1 MAREFHSRPNNGVRW
16 FESGP
21 VIDWQQ
27 FNQFLLQRMNEKT
40 AEDRMRY
47 AKQFTHVLETGNA
60 SELAQLKPDKRIHAM
75 KALSNLAKFTGRY
88 DNWLQLRQT
97 LFAKLVDGTEK
108 LNAFARFFD
117 DHNTLDTMIQWL
129 RQAIQEL
136 PKSYLDFFVF
146 VH

>member
-1 MAREFHSRPNNGVRW
+1 MM
-16 FESGP
+16 
-21 VIDWQQ
+21 IDWQQ

-88 DNWLQLRQT
+88 DNWLQLRQRYS
-97 LFAKLVDGTEK
+97 
-108 LNAFARFFD
+108 LNWSMAQRNWMHSQD
-117 DHNTLDTMIQWL
+117 SLTTIIRSIQ
-129 RQAIQEL
+129 
-136 PKSYLDFFVF
+136 
-146 VH
+146 